1 MSRDDHELMGM
12 VEVGDGLYL
21 RAEAEKIATWVT
33 LAGVLVELVP
43 EHADNVKLATEALA
57 KKAQQQYPQLESN
70 EGVTLDVDDL
80 DGWLDSVLP
89 THQEKMTFLMVT
101 GDVLLACIDGPNVAS
116 GVLCRAIDAMTP
128 TSPHQ

>member
-21 RAEAEKIATWVT
+21 RAEAEKIALWVT
-33 LAGVLVELVP
+33 LAGVLVELTP
-43 EHADNVKLATEALA
+43 EYADNVKLATEALA
-57 KKAQQQYPQLESN
+57 KKAQQQYPQLESD
-70 EGVTLDVDDL
+70 EGVTLDVTDL